1 MTHVFSSILTVALML
16 APFSFAASQ
25 DNGTVVAK
33 LGEQSITDRDVDF
46 QLGRVAS
53 ESGQPLKEL
62 SPAVMQAAIH
72 LLAQQ
77 RQALQALRTRKQ
89 AVGREDVER
98 WLEANAQ
105 PPNGEKSPAA
115 DLIREQSRQAGITES
130 NLRDHWAFRLSWQRF
145 LQQQLTDANV
155 AKHFENQRQRFNGTR
170 FKVSIVDI
178 AAPAGQSQRRDK
190 LASELKVQRSRL
202 MSADLSWQDLAAELS
217 KSEILQDQADQV
229 RVREDLWA
237 RGTGDLEP
245 TIISAIMKMEPST
258 FLEPIHTPTGVH
270 LVKLIEIEPG
280 SKELSEV
287 RDEVRAHM
295 LLHLLD
301 HLARQAESQLPLKA
315 IK

>member
-1 MTHVFSSILTVALML
+1 MTHAFSEIITVVLML
-16 APFSFAASQ
+16 ASFSFAASQ
-25 DNGTVVAK
+25 DNATVVAK

-89 AVGREDVER
+89 AIGREDVER

-170 FKVSIVDI
+170 FKVSVVDI
-178 AAPAGQSQRRDK
+178 AAPAGQSQRRDE
-190 LASELKVQRSRL
+190 LASELKVQGNLL
-202 MSADLSWQDLAAELS
+202 MSGDLNWQDLAAELS
-217 KSEILQDQADQV
+217 KAEPLQDQADKI

-245 TIISAIMKMEPST
+245 TIISALMKMEPNT
-258 FLEPIHTPTGVH
+258 FSEPIHTPTGVH

-315 IK
+315 IE